1 MQIPSLRTQIGALT
15 SGLSERL
22 FPTVN
27 SSFSTVTQ
35 AARADQASADGPG
48 IAAPAVL
55 MSECDE
61 LDAVMVTA
69 HIGDMVPEPEPQQAP
84 APRLPREAMLEP
96 EDTSLH
102 IDELK
107 RQQQLFNQLLSD
119 SAASSNEPPDSE
131 LVRKLQ
137 SVTERLDQLQSPTVE
152 QPTTLSTN
160 EDVPL
165 HIDELKRQQQLF
177 NQLLSDSAASSNE
190 PPDSELVRKLQ
201 SVTERLDQLQS
212 PTVEQS
218 AAVPVPGPQVRLSS
232 PPPLLDM
239 PQLEGEAQL
248 GPRGDGEQPGTRP
261 ELQLELEAKV
271 DAEGDLLEPEPEV
284 EQKVIEAP
292 KPKFM
297 LSAEV

>member
-61 LDAVMVTA
+61 LDAVMVTSP
-69 HIGDMVPEPEPQQAP
+69 IGDMVPEPEPQQAP

-96 EDTSLH
+96 EDTS
-102 IDELK
+102 
-107 RQQQLFNQLLSD
+107 
-119 SAASSNEPPDSE
+119 
-131 LVRKLQ
+131 
-137 SVTERLDQLQSPTVE
+137 
-152 QPTTLSTN
+152 
-160 EDVPL
+160 L

-261 ELQLELEAKV
+261 ELQLELESKV